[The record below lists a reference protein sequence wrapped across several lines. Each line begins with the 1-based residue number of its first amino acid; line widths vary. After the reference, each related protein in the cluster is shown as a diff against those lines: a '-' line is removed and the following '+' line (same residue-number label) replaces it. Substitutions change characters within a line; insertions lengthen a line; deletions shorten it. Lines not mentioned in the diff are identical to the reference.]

1 MVRSFF
7 LTGRDYFDRTL
18 RQGLRFRRAS
28 KLWPYAVTSPRLGFQ
43 RRPTGFGPIISPS
56 PALLVLRPVRSYRQ
70 ALAKALAVASGSW
83 CWRGSAAFIASTIF
97 CSALSRH
104 SAAVRRV
111 TVLSLSVWSLASSGN
126 RHFDPVHFPLSATL
140 CALAAT
146 RAPPLKDPSLCA
158 EYAQAGFCHEVRL
171 RFDSVMPTGCAGGVA
186 GGPTCVVRI
195 TLHVGLLL

>member
-70 ALAKALAVASGSW
+70 ALAKALAVASSSW
-83 CWRGSAAFIASTIF
+83 CWRGSASFIASTIF

-111 TVLSLSVWSLASSGN
+111 TVLSLSE
-126 RHFDPVHFPLSATL
+126 
-140 CALAAT
+140 
-146 RAPPLKDPSLCA
+146 CA
-158 EYAQAGFCHEVRL
+158 EPLPWVCIQSAWRGVRSCTESGSSLRLVLSRRCSPHAQDCWHIDDVRAGTITIRPAPEPRRTVL
-171 RFDSVMPTGCAGGVA
+171 VM
-186 GGPTCVVRI
+186 
-195 TLHVGLLL
+195 